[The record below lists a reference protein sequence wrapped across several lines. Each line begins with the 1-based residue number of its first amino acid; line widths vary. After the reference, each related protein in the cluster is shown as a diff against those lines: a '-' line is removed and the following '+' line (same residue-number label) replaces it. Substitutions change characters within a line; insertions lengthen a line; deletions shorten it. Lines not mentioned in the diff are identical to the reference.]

1 MQELQLTFPRYLIK
15 INSPLENKLVHIE
28 IRERIRRKRKKKKS
42 LEEIKIGKDFGR
54 RLGSENVDVAP
65 TQQKLKARQRRIRKK
80 RKKRIRGQ
88 IHILANFSNTIAT
101 LTDLKGNVLRWASGG
116 SVGFKNTKKK
126 IPIAARAV
134 VRKLIDETRKNF
146 NITEVQVTVAGVG
159 GGLTQAVWALAKS
172 RVRISRIRCTNSI
185 PFNGCRPRK
194 RRKKRRRTKRMA
206 PDTGP
211 FRPLRNNLCKLFL
224 KRGGILKRFL
234 INKKRRRARRR
245 QHS

>member
-1 MQELQLTFPRYLIK
+1 MQELQLIFPRYLIK
-15 INSPLENKLVHIE
+15 TNFTLKNKLVHLE
-28 IRERIRRKRKKKKS
+28 MKERRRRKRKKIKS
-42 LEEIKIGKDFGR
+42 SEEIKIGKDFGR
-54 RLGSENVDVAP
+54 RLGSEKVG
-65 TQQKLKARQRRIRKK
+65 KRHKRRSPKRTRRGRKK
-80 RKKRIRGQ
+80 RLRGQ

-116 SVGFKNTKKK
+116 SLGFKNTKKK
-126 IPIAARAV
+126 TPIAARAV
-134 VRKLIDETRKNF
+134 VRKLIEETRTMF
-146 NITEVQVTVAGVG
+146 NITEVQVTVAGAG
-159 GGLTQAVWALAKS
+159 WGRTYAVWALAKS

-185 PFNGCRPRK
+185 PYNGCRPRK
-194 RRKKRRRTKRMA
+194 RRKLRRRTKRKA
-206 PDTGP
+206 PATGP